1 MTSFILLLFD
11 CTLYPQT
18 IGRGVVDKLTELS
31 KIGFSV
37 ECFTGDFL
45 RVIAKGVKVCGI
57 QLGTDHQIQAI

>member
-45 RVIAKGVKVCGI
+45 RVIAKLLVCGS
-57 QLGTDHQIQAI
+57 QLGTHHQIQAF